1 MVLSMLAIMF
11 VEVCVLVFV
20 SFVCLPAKDKQI
32 VQPKL
37 VKTIVKIYVVSCI
50 VFLFFVLSMKGV

>member
-1 MVLSMLAIMF
+1 MLFIMF

-20 SFVCLPAKDKQI
+20 SFVCLPVKDKQI

-37 VKTIVKIYVVSCI
+37 VKTIY
-50 VFLFFVLSMKGV
+50 FALGKGG